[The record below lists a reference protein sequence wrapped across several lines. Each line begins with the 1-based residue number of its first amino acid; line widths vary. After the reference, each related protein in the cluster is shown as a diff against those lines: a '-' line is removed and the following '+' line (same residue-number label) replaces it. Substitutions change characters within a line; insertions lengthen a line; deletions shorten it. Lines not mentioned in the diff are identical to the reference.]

1 MKHILL
7 EKIEFRERHRI
18 DADGRFGY
26 HMLGGVWQNAEG
38 NLLLVHDASFSGVSS
53 KKRDI
58 ETGEDQK

>member
-7 EKIEFRERHRI
+7 EKIEYRERRSPE
-18 DADGRFGY
+18 AGDGFCY
-26 HMLGGVWQNAEG
+26 DVLHGVWHSG
-38 NLLLVHDASFSGVSS
+38 DRLLLVHDASFAGVAS